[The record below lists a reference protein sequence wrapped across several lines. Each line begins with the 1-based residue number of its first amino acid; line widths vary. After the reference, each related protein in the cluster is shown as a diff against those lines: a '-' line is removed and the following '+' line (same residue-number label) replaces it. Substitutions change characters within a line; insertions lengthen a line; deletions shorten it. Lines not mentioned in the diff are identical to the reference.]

1 MPEISDEII
10 DEELYTD
17 SPVEISNL
25 DRKSDMERKVNDAIV
40 DIYYSVEQ
48 VINRNIQ
55 SLDIIII

>member
-48 VINRNIQ
+48 VIKRNIQ
-55 SLDIIII
+55 SLNII